1 MSFDY
6 NLLERKLAEKK
17 VYDAWQYVKSL
28 QETLTYMAASYELLV
43 KVYEH
48 RKKIISE
55 TEKVIYETAMEKGSA
70 SFGENELNK
79 TNLDIAGYSIDDSI
93 FLRKTALEFFHYSR
107 ISMDVLFQ
115 IINAALLGD
124 ESYPVTDRQLLY
136 DVSSKLKSK
145 SDFKTLLQLLN
156 SNKQDDRFKY
166 LMAFDNHVKHI
177 KTILITIK
185 NSFMIGEHD
194 EFVINGFYNNG
205 VFYKDE
211 VAIDKIKEIN
221 NYVLTTTE
229 EILKEV
235 LKQVPNCIDN
245 SQRVHEVKFKMQVDK
260 AGNGNGL
267 SYIAFFIE
275 VENGLGDLPNEIKVL
290 PLIIKPNDEIYSF
303 DLKHEKIFIR
313 KIGSDENEIIG
324 CAQLKNGI
332 ETNEFYRV
340 FEVKTCDKSD
350 YFKYIIDFQEK
361 YKGISL
367 NVYAMEGQMIFV
379 S

>member
-1 MSFDY
+1 
-6 NLLERKLAEKK
+6 
-17 VYDAWQYVKSL
+17 
-28 QETLTYMAASYELLV
+28 
-43 KVYEH
+43 
-48 RKKIISE
+48 
-55 TEKVIYETAMEKGSA
+55 MEKGSA

-156 SNKQDDRFKY
+156 SNKQDDRLKY

-221 NYVLTTTE
+221 NYVLTTTK

-340 FEVKTCDKSD
+340 FEVKICDKSD